1 VAAPAGDIEQT
12 SRNAGRHH
20 PASGSSACQPQA
32 GYPVILDS
40 SRLYRDGND
49 SLFLLYVISY
59 THVVFCSSIGIFLT
73 EKRYGFYP
81 MVKIRILVIEDNR
94 MLRDGITDML
104 NEQKDMHVVATIGN
118 SNNILMKA
126 IQTKPH
132 VALIDVGVTKFKE
145 SSIVE
150 LLKDK
155 MPEIKVIGM
164 GFVPSQSDIVEFV
177 EAGASGFIL
186 KDATMKE
193 FFGTIRSV
201 ALGEKILPPSMAS
214 SIFSHL
220 IEHALKKGGGKIVSA
235 VRMTKRERE
244 IIALIADGMSNKEIA
259 QQLNIAVHTVKS
271 HVHNIMEKLALHS
284 RLQIAKFTN
293 EENR

>member
-1 VAAPAGDIEQT
+1 
-12 SRNAGRHH
+12 
-20 PASGSSACQPQA
+20 
-32 GYPVILDS
+32 
-40 SRLYRDGND
+40 
-49 SLFLLYVISY
+49 
-59 THVVFCSSIGIFLT
+59 
-73 EKRYGFYP
+73 

-118 SNNILMKA
+118 SNNVLLKA

-177 EAGASGFIL
+177 EAGA
-186 KDATMKE
+186 
-193 FFGTIRSV
+193 
-201 ALGEKILPPSMAS
+201 
-214 SIFSHL
+214 
-220 IEHALKKGGGKIVSA
+220 
-235 VRMTKRERE
+235 
-244 IIALIADGMSNKEIA
+244 
-259 QQLNIAVHTVKS
+259 
-271 HVHNIMEKLALHS
+271 
-284 RLQIAKFTN
+284 
-293 EENR
+293 